1 LGGESWSDADIN
13 ATSPVDY
20 RPSVNPS
27 ACGPTPQDAP
37 ERKSSLPQNSGEGD
51 QATRRVDRVGA
62 AKMKSSAFL
71 MVLASQLCPISVLAA
86 SSCDHFVLR
95 GALTHC
101 IDELQKEIERNRAE
115 IQSLKTENT
124 LISKK
129 LCMLAIELHRSNAN
143 SEPLRL
149 IIEDSCASLK
159 NPTVS
164 KKRL

>member
-1 LGGESWSDADIN
+1 VWTDSQA
-13 ATSPVDY
+13 
-20 RPSVNPS
+20 
-27 ACGPTPQDAP
+27 AP
-37 ERKSSLPQNSGEGD
+37 ERKPSLPQNSGEGE
-51 QATRRVDRVGA
+51 QATRRVVRVGA

-86 SSCDHFVLR
+86 SSCDHFVLQDR

-124 LISKK
+124 LISEK

-149 IIEDSCASLK
+149 IIEDSCAGLK
-159 NPTVS
+159 NPAVP

>member
-1 LGGESWSDADIN
+1 MWTDSAGRLGN
-13 ATSPVDY
+13 KNHHY
-20 RPSVNPS
+20 R
-27 ACGPTPQDAP
+27 
-37 ERKSSLPQNSGEGD
+37 KNSGELEEEMS
-51 QATRRVDRVGA
+51 RVVRVGA
-62 AKMKSSAFL
+62 AKMKSLAFL
-71 MVLASQLCPISVLAA
+71 MVLASQLCPISVIAA
-86 SSCDHFVLR
+86 SSCDHFVRQDR
-95 GALTHC
+95 GAHTHC

-149 IIEDSCASLK
+149 IIEDTCTGLK
-159 NPTVS
+159 NPAVP

>member
-1 LGGESWSDADIN
+1 MWTDSAGRLGTKTITTAKIREKAS
-13 ATSPVDY
+13 
-20 RPSVNPS
+20 R
-27 ACGPTPQDAP
+27 
-37 ERKSSLPQNSGEGD
+37 
-51 QATRRVDRVGA
+51 RRVVRGA
-62 AKMKSSAFL
+62 AKMKSLAFL
-71 MVLASQLCPISVLAA
+71 MVLASQSCPISAIAA
-86 SSCDHFVLR
+86 SSCDHFVRQDR

-101 IDELQKEIERNRAE
+101 IDELQKEIQRNRAE

-149 IIEDSCASLK
+149 IIEDTCTGLK
-159 NPTVS
+159 NPAVP